1 MAGIRAVIFDL
12 DDTLYPEQSFVFSG
26 YQAVA
31 EAFRT
36 QFGDQDRTVAELTR
50 IFHSQD
56 RRLAFNA
63 LFERRGQPAD
73 REAVQAMIDLYRSHT
88 PTISL
93 YDDAEAALTRLG
105 TKFKLGIITDG
116 VAVMQE
122 AKVEALGLRTRVD
135 VVVLTDELGPGLAKP
150 HPRAFELMAER
161 LAIDPSACV
170 YIGDNA
176 AKDFGA
182 PNALG
187 WRTIR
192 IVRARGVY
200 RDTPASEGGVPR
212 NIVHSLDEID
222 AILT

>member
-26 YQAVA
+26 YRAVA

-36 QFGDQDRTVAELTR
+36 QFGDPDETVAELTR

-73 REAVQAMIDLYRSHT
+73 REAVQAMIDLYQSHA

-93 YDDAEAALTRLG
+93 YDDAEAALTRLR
-105 TKFKLGIITDG
+105 KRFSLGIITDG
-116 VAVMQE
+116 AAVMQE
-122 AKVEALGLRTRVD
+122 TKVAALGLRTRVD
-135 VVVLTDELGPGLAKP
+135 VVVLTDELGPGFGKP

-161 LAIDPSACV
+161 LAIDPTACV
-170 YIGDNA
+170 HVADNA
-176 AKDFGA
+176 AKDFVA

-187 WRTIR
+187 WMTIQ
-192 IVRARGVY
+192 IVRAQGVY
-200 RDTPASEGGVPR
+200 RDTPAQGGGVPQ